1 MPEMMINYPE
11 FEAMLLEQEAGA
23 STVLFKYINIL
34 NRYFS
39 ENTGLSKTKQKEALE
54 YIYTEVRKAHPLMA
68 IFPNLHNFI
77 LEHIKKGKRSIPEIL
92 TIFAEKTNENIDKTI
107 GACVGKL
114 IKDGSHIFTFSHS
127 SVVRKAIMEAA
138 EQGRRFEVVLTEAR
152 PVGEGLGL
160 AKYLGRAGIPVS
172 LYTDAA
178 MELAVSRCD
187 MVLVGTDW
195 YWHRGFINKIGTH
208 AALRVAEEREKSF
221 YILTDSSKHMPT
233 PPSDWSRDKHPES
246 QILMESIENVTVF
259 NPYFESIWYRGV
271 DGIVIDGEIKTLDNN
286 NEIIM

>member
-1 MPEMMINYPE
+1 MMINYPE

-23 STVLFKYINIL
+23 TTVLFKCINIL

-39 ENTGLSKTKQKEALE
+39 EHPDLSRKKQRESLE
-54 YIYTEVRKAHPLMA
+54 YIYSEVRKAHPLMA
-68 IFPNLHNFI
+68 IFPNLHAFI
-77 LEHIKKGKRSIPEIL
+77 LEEMEKTGKSIPEIV
-92 TIFAEKTNENIDKTI
+92 TVFADKTNANIEKTIDT
-107 GACVGKL
+107 CVSKL

-127 SVVRKAIMEAA
+127 SVVRKAIMKAA

-152 PVGEGLGL
+152 PVAEGLGL

-172 LYTDAA
+172 MYTDAA

-208 AALRVAEEREKSF
+208 SALRIAEEREKAF
-221 YILTDSSKHMPT
+221 FILSDSSKYMPT

-271 DGIVIDGEIKTLDNN
+271 DGIVIDGEIKSLDKN
-286 NEIIM
+286 NEIRM